1 MTPTR
6 SVCVLLF
13 VTVLVSSA
21 CSGNTVERLASAT
34 TTTTVATAPAT
45 STTGAPIPTMS
56 TPTVSTPTTTIAPP
70 TTTVK
75 ASPTTAAAPPATS
88 PVTTSRA
95 APLFGVPIGAATDG
109 AVASLV
115 RALGEPSA
123 DTGWNVG
130 CPLDSPTLQNERLV
144 SWGLLRVLFRRDT
157 ETAPGT
163 LQGYGFVIPEGL
175 TLSATDGAA
184 RLALP
189 NGITLGMPISQVATK
204 LAAKTEVNATFGW
217 VSITTAGAMFTADG
231 ATGSAPLNAVAVPRV
246 FSCE

>member
-13 VTVLVSSA
+13 MTLLVSSA
-21 CSGNTVERLASAT
+21 CSDNTVERLASAT
-34 TTTTVATAPAT
+34 TTTTVAAT
-45 STTGAPIPTMS
+45 
-56 TPTVSTPTTTIAPP
+56 
-70 TTTVK
+70 
-75 ASPTTAAAPPATS
+75 PATS

-157 ETAPGT
+157 ETAPGA
-163 LQGYGFVIPEGL
+163 LQGYGFVIPQGG

-204 LAAKTEVNATFGW
+204 LTAKTMTET
-217 VSITTAGAMFTADG
+217 
-231 ATGSAPLNAVAVPRV
+231 
-246 FSCE
+246 